1 MGEVLPQRG
10 HKADAP
16 GATQVLPWVNRASV
30 IVLYAPDTPTIPQ
43 GDCAIPSPPPR
54 ADVGNKVG
62 EIGVLDTNM
71 RSVWLHD
78 AVVVV
83 YSKKLRWGTNLVPH
97 PNSPRPRG
105 N

>member
-1 MGEVLPQRG
+1 MGKLLR
-10 HKADAP
+10 
-16 GATQVLPWVNRASV
+16 WVNRGSG
-30 IVLYAPDTPTIPQ
+30 IVLYAYEPHAIPQ
-43 GDCAIPSPPPR
+43 CDCAIPSPPPR